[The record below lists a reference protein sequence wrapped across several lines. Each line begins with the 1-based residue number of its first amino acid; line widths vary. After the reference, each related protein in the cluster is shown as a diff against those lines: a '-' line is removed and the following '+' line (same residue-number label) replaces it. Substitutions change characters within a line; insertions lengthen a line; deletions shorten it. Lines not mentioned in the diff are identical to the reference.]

1 MKNRASA
8 LVFALLAAA
17 LLPACSTKE
26 SATPVNKSNGAVV
39 RSIFDLDHLES
50 TTVYTG
56 RAKIESIERIK
67 KEVEQ
72 PLAAPTMDYLIRFER
87 PVQFAR
93 ELPQSDDPAEKPIQS
108 VYISVPDTHIYKQ
121 MDGQQRQL
129 IRPAELQVGQP
140 IEVSY
145 VYPATPV
152 FLALEI
158 IVLDDL

>member
-87 PVQFAR
+87 PVQFTR

>member
-1 MKNRASA
+1 MKSRVSA
-8 LVFALLAAA
+8 LVLVLLVAA
-17 LLPACSTKE
+17 LLPACSTTE

-39 RSIFDLDHLES
+39 RSIFDLDRLES

-56 RAKIESIERIK
+56 RAKIESIERIE

-72 PLAAPTMDYLIRFER
+72 PLAAPTMNYLIRFEQ
-87 PVQFAR
+87 PVQFAKG
-93 ELPQSDDPAEKPIQS
+93 LPQSDDPTEKPIQA

-121 MDGQQRQL
+121 MDDQRRQL
-129 IRPAELQVGQP
+129 INPAELQVGEP

-145 VYPATPV
+145 VYPVTPV

-158 IVLDDL
+158 IVLDE

>member
-87 PVQFAR
+87 PVQFTR

-108 VYISVPDTHIYKQ
+108 VYIFVPDTHIYKQ